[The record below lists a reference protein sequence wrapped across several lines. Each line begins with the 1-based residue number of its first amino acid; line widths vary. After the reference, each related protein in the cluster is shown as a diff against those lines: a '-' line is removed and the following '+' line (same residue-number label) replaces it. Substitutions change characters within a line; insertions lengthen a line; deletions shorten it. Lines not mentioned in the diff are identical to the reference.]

1 MELPSI
7 FLIVLNLLQ
16 FVKPGSTDNGKHF
29 THMFVC
35 KTVRE

>member
-7 FLIVLNLLQ
+7 SLIVLNLLQ

-35 KTVRE
+35 KNVKK